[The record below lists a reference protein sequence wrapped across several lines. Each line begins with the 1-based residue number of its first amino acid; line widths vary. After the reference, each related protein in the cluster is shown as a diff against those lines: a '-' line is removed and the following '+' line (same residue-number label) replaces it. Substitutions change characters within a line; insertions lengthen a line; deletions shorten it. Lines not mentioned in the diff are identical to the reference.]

1 MNDKEKELYFLQ
13 IVRVNGN
20 IYHLTRDGWSY
31 KDIFSTLSRLSLDGI
46 VRVEE
51 TKTRLTQKGNVYY
64 RSLCKQLGKK
74 GIARYLS
81 IDNNRKRTLIP
92 KDGVYIPQP

>member
-1 MNDKEKELYFLQ
+1 MSDKEKELYFLQ

-20 IYHLTRDGWSY
+20 IYHLTWDGWSY
-31 KDIFSTLSRLSLDGI
+31 KDIFSTLSRMSLDGI
-46 VRVEE
+46 VREEE

-64 RSLCKQLGKK
+64 RSLCRQLGKK

-81 IDNNRKRTLIP
+81 IDNNRKRAPIP
-92 KDGVYIPQP
+92 QDKVYIPQA

>member
-20 IYHLTRDGWSY
+20 IFHLTWDGWSY

-81 IDNNRKRTLIP
+81 IDNNRKRPPIP